1 MALSRAERCL
11 ALLLRLLSRACLAL
25 LGLAA
30 PSPPRSV
37 PPPRRSLL
45 LLPACQLAKKLRQR
59 EVGTP
64 GCWVWGFMIYLGIY
78 LGGWGGVG

>member
-30 PSPPRSV
+30 PATPRAV

-45 LLPACQLAKKLRQR
+45 LLPARQLAKRLRQR
-59 EVGTP
+59 QVGTQ
-64 GCWVWGFMIYLGIY
+64 GCWGEGA
-78 LGGWGGVG
+78 